1 MATANKKQG
10 ARLWDVRVPS
20 RKVPQHGSAQPGNST
35 AMSVAWN
42 QAGDRLLLGFHR
54 PPVLYSLGSTAAVR
68 QFDHPGY
75 YNSCLLLCWTWSAD
89 LMTFASTAGQCR
101 ARAGAGPA
109 GGEPDQPVRQAG
121 DSHEEY
127 IGQVL
132 RSGRVVNQEA
142 GGETTEENPRM
153 MAFFDSL
160 VQREIEGW
168 DSSSEDES
176 GGDGGLRSDLSS
188 GSDSDSSSS
197 SEPDSSSRLA
207 GALSSPGREEVFS
220 GGSPAPV
227 ASHSQVRCYAVLCC
241 AAIN

>member
-1 MATANKKQG
+1 MAQLLIKFLPHAFHAITHNRAEHRLVATTANKKQG

-35 AMSVAWN
+35 AMSVDWN

-89 LMTFASTAGQCR
+89 LMTFASTAGRCR

-142 GGETTEENPRM
+142 GGETTEESSRM
-153 MAFFDSL
+153 IAF
-160 VQREIEGW
+160 
-168 DSSSEDES
+168 SSSQPGTE
-176 GGDGGLRSDLSS
+176 GNRGL
-188 GSDSDSSSS
+188 GQQ
-197 SEPDSSSRLA
+197 
-207 GALSSPGREEVFS
+207 F
-220 GGSPAPV
+220 GGSERWLRW
-227 ASHSQVRCYAVLCC
+227 SQEQHQ
-241 AAIN
+241 